1 VISREAGNVVLSPVG
16 GRALPLR
23 KVPDPVFAAA
33 LVGPGAAI
41 DPTRRGRVIAVSPVD
56 GTLVKLHPH
65 AFVVQAADGAGVLVH
80 LGIDT
85 IQLAGDGFELLVS
98 EGAEL
103 AAGSKVVEW
112 DPALVD
118 AGGRSA
124 ICPVVALDA
133 DASALSNV
141 RESGVLAAGDPL
153 FTWAR

>member
-1 VISREAGNVVLSPVG
+1 MISGEAGSVVRSPVG

-23 KVPDPVFAAA
+23 DVPDPVFAAA
-33 LVGPGAAI
+33 LVGPGTAI

-56 GTLVKLHPH
+56 GTIIKLLPH
-65 AFVVQAADGAGVLVH
+65 AFIVQTADRAGVLVH

-85 IQLAGDGFELLVS
+85 IELAGKGFELLVS
-98 EGAEL
+98 EGARL
-103 AAGSKVVEW
+103 AAGADVVEW
-112 DPALVD
+112 DPALVES
-118 AGGRSA
+118 GGHSA

-141 RESGVLAAGDPL
+141 RESGVLTAGDPL